1 VRTVSDADL
10 KFPQFIHMPTAE
22 LPQLAQAMTGAG
34 RDQQMGSVIP
44 LLPLPLILALALLLA
59 T

>member
-1 VRTVSDADL
+1 MAA
-10 KFPQFIHMPTAE
+10 AE
-22 LPQLAQAMTGAG
+22 LPQLGQAMAGAG